1 MSNARTWF
9 KQALGWFL
17 ALVLIAVSF
26 PLIALLVLLLR
37 TVLLPLAALAVVT
50 GAVVYCANNRFRCW
64 AYRLVRGEGARSHPA
79 T

>member
-1 MSNARTWF
+1 MSTARGWF

-26 PLIALLVLLLR
+26 PLVALLVMLLR
-37 TVLLPLAALAVVT
+37 TVLLPVAALAVVT
-50 GAVVYCANNRFRCW
+50 GGVVYCVNNRFRCW
-64 AYRLVRGEGARSHPA
+64 AYRLVRGEGARSHSA